1 MVHPQMETSKFLD
14 HFFTHSTA
22 DIIFPMAWMKSAIS
36 NMTQLPDPNRMSQ
49 VDIKRRGRPKYMAVS
64 FCNNHNSVHV
74 FKLRLGALIPRS
86 VGWLVGLLVCWS
98 SKNYKKNYKTLQNIT
113 KRHKTLTNH

>member
-86 VGWLVGLLVCWS
+86 VGWLVGPP
-98 SKNYKKNYKTLQNIT
+98 NITKKNYKTLQNIKKHYKSLKST
-113 KRHKTLTNH
+113 